1 MWTDGV
7 SVRDGRPTQPPG
19 GTKVLPPPLWS
30 PLPGGDPRRSAPPSC
45 PETAPHRSSPSS
57 SPAAPTRTKSRCGRA
72 PPGSSSGP
80 VTQLSLPH
88 IPLMLSGTTPP
99 NPNLNPNWVGDG
111 FQPATFFSTCTFS
124 RRLAAPLPSP
134 LFGPYSHWVQIFPCI
149 FWGCSGHAFHFG
161 GDFFYL
167 HPALVED
174 PIIPC
179 PSPLVPAA
187 IGPPTGDTST
197 VTPPT
202 LPSKAPTAPL
212 MGRLKMLGVIV

>member
-1 MWTDGV
+1 MDRWGFSAGRKANTAAWGNKSAASAV
-7 SVRDGRPTQPPG
+7 VVPSARWGPSQECTAQLPRDRAPSLVAVVLSRSPYADQIEVWPGSPRQQLRPSDAIFPATRPADALRHNATKPQPPG
-19 GTKVLPPPLWS
+19 WVV
-30 PLPGGDPRRSAPPSC
+30 
-45 PETAPHRSSPSS
+45 
-57 SPAAPTRTKSRCGRA
+57 
-72 PPGSSSGP
+72 GSSL
-80 VTQLSLPH
+80 QL
-88 IPLMLSGTTPP
+88 
-99 NPNLNPNWVGDG
+99 
-111 FQPATFFSTCTFS
+111 FFSTCTIS

-187 IGPPTGDTST
+187 IGPPTGDTGT
-197 VTPPT
+197 VAPPT

-212 MGRLKMLGVIV
+212 MGRLKMLGVIA

>member
-111 FQPATFFSTCTFS
+111 FQPATFFFNLHLFPPAGC
-124 RRLAAPLPSP
+124 APPVSIIWP
-134 LFGPYSHWVQIFPCI
+134 LLTLGPNISMYF
-149 FWGCSGHAFHFG
+149 
-161 GDFFYL
+161 
-167 HPALVED
+167 
-174 PIIPC
+174 
-179 PSPLVPAA
+179 
-187 IGPPTGDTST
+187 
-197 VTPPT
+197 
-202 LPSKAPTAPL
+202 
-212 MGRLKMLGVIV
+212 LGV